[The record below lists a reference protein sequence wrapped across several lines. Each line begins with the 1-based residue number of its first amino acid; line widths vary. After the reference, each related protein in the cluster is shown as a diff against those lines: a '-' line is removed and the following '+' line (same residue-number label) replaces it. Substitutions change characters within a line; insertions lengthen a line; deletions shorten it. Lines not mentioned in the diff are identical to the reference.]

1 MRSLVWPLP
10 LIFVLDF
17 PLWFAFPYFPVHS
30 CRPQLRRANPSS
42 STFVVRLSQNR
53 KRIIRK
59 TRLSSGAFA
68 GTGITIIRRR
78 LMRRKAAQNHPNF
91 PFSLLPF
98 NTRRHTSMPSPQ
110 DPLIMGL
117 GRETEKYN
125 GYTHEPTSPIDSHIV
140 ASFSKTFRPCG
151 KPKVNT
157 PEEINT

>member
-30 CRPQLRRANPSS
+30 CQPQLRRANK
-42 STFVVRLSQNR
+42 L
-53 KRIIRK
+53 IRK
-59 TRLSSGAFA
+59 TRPSSGAFA

-98 NTRRHTSMPSPQ
+98 NTRRHTSMASPQ

-125 GYTHEPTSPIDSHIV
+125 GYTHEPTSPIDLHIV
-140 ASFSKTFRPCG
+140 ASFLKTFSP
-151 KPKVNT
+151 
-157 PEEINT
+157 